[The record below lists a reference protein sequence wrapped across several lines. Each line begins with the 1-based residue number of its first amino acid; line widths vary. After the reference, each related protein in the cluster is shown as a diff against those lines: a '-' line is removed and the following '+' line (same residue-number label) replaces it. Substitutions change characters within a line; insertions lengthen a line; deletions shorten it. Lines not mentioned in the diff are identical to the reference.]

1 MFSGTG
7 RLADAWRRSHT
18 TRHIP
23 IFEFDLKWGPA
34 FDLTLRR
41 VQRIVRG
48 WLRGGLVSVLWLGTP
63 CNSFSRA
70 RERGGNGPPP
80 LRSNE
85 YPMGL
90 PDLRPHDHEK
100 VRVGNLLATFSAGLM
115 NLGRSLG
122 VPCVTE
128 NPATSR
134 LWLTPGYRRLMAI
147 KSVRSIHTDYSGY
160 GMPWRK
166 RTKLVSIHA
175 DLTPSARHCIGK
187 GVCSF
192 TSRPHV
198 RLEGQQNGVFMTLI
212 AEPFPCQMCNALV
225 RCLHNSLVSMKLR
238 SLDAYCS

>member
-1 MFSGTG
+1 MAKSGQRVALELFSGTG
-7 RLADAWRRSHT
+7 RLADAWRKSRT
-18 TRHIP
+18 TQQIP
-23 IFEFDLKWGPA
+23 IFEFDLKWRPA

-41 VQRIVRG
+41 VQRTVRG

-70 RERGGNGPPP
+70 RERGSKGPPP

-85 YPMGL
+85 FPFGL
-90 PDLRPHDHEK
+90 PDLRPHDREK

-134 LWLTPGYRRLMAI
+134 LWLTPSYSRLLAI
-147 KSVRSIHTDYSGY
+147 TSVRSIHTDYCGY

-166 RTKLVSIHA
+166 RT
-175 DLTPSARHCIGK
+175 
-187 GVCSF
+187 
-192 TSRPHV
+192 
-198 RLEGQQNGVFMTLI
+198 
-212 AEPFPCQMCNALV
+212 
-225 RCLHNSLVSMKLR
+225 
-238 SLDAYCS
+238 